1 VAPTSL
7 FVMRDR
13 EEINV
18 AADLIGHGFTVAF
31 QSDAENAAQDLPAFV
46 ISAVHAGLDPGE
58 ALRALTINPARMYKI
73 DDRVG
78 SLRVGKDADLLV
90 FSGTPLAPAS
100 RLLRVYVGG
109 REVYRR
115 PPE

>member
-1 VAPTSL
+1 
-7 FVMRDR
+7 
-13 EEINV
+13 
-18 AADLIGHGFTVAF
+18 
-31 QSDAENAAQDLPAFV
+31 
-46 ISAVHAGLDPGE
+46 VHAGLDPGE